1 VLSPVDVPDVD
12 AEAVA
17 FVDAGTVSFVDA
29 GIGAFVVDD
38 AAVEEMTLE
47 TELEGCDTDGVAD
60 NVGVEGLLE
69 EEEMV
74 SFTRAS
80 AKSGKMNWE
89 SLREQQS
96 VSS

>member
-1 VLSPVDVPDVD
+1 
-12 AEAVA
+12 
-17 FVDAGTVSFVDA
+17 
-29 GIGAFVVDD
+29 
-38 AAVEEMTLE
+38 MTLE